1 MQSQIDIPR
10 QDEDSEFERFQ
21 VHSRFEIVSLLREV
35 ADSHALVTVYFNR
48 GAEFI
53 VTSLLD
59 VNPEFE
65 ELVFDLG
72 ADESANRRLLGSGRM
87 TAVTFLDRVKL
98 QFSAQHAE
106 LTAYENL
113 PAIRIRL
120 PESLLRLQRR
130 DFFRIRTPVARP
142 ILAAATHPLEKD
154 RKLRLRVVDLSCDG
168 AGLVAGEGEGD
179 AGLETG
185 MTLRGVRIELPEVG
199 LLTVALEVRNIR
211 AHDEGMRRNL
221 RRYGCQF
228 IGIAPS
234 LTNSIQRYI
243 TKIQRERN
251 PGK

>member
-1 MQSQIDIPR
+1 MQSQIDIPH
-10 QDEDSEFERFQ
+10 QAEGSEFERFQ
-21 VHSRFEIVSLLREV
+21 VYSRFEIVSLLREV
-35 ADSHALVTVYFNR
+35 ADSHALVTVYFNH

-53 VTSLLD
+53 VTNLLD

-72 ADESANRRLLGSGRM
+72 ADHSANARLLKSERM
-87 TAVTFLDRVKL
+87 TAVTFLDHVKL

-142 ILAAATHPLEKD
+142 IVAAAAHPLEPG
-154 RKLRLRVVDLSCDG
+154 RKLELRVVDLSCG
-168 AGLVAGEGEGD
+168 GVGLVAGDGD

-185 MTLRGVRIELPEVG
+185 IALRDVRIELPEVG
-199 LLTVALEVRNIR
+199 VLTVALEVRNIR
-211 AHDEGMRRNL
+211 EHDEGVRRNL

-234 LTNSIQRYI
+234 VTNSIQRYI

-251 PGK
+251 PRA